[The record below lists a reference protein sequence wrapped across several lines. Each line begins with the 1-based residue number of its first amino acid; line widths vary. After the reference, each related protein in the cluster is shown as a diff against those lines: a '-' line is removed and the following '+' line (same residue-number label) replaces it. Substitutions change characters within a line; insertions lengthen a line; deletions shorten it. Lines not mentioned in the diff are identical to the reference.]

1 MLGGRSLKLM
11 NIAGIR
17 IGVDLSW
24 FLILFLL
31 IFLLSDSYELLFP
44 EAPELAFVLA
54 VVSALLLFASILLH
68 ELGHAVVAIRNGIQ
82 IAGIDLF
89 FFGGVAKMSRDT
101 DSAGVEF
108 RVAVAGP
115 VVTLLIVV
123 VCAAA
128 GVAVAGPD
136 GFRSTLLFE
145 TGPGPVDQ
153 VLGYLVTVNAFV
165 LIFNLLPAFPLDGGR
180 IVRAIAWKLT
190 GERGKATRF
199 AATLGRGFAIL
210 MMAAGVVLPLIGVI
224 ALISGVWFVLIGFML
239 GNAARAA
246 VAQSV
251 VSSRLEGVLVA
262 DVMDSQPI
270 AVPAEASIERAQEE
284 FFLRYDWPWFPVI
297 DAGGRLLG
305 LVTNTEIDAV
315 PEERRSET
323 TIESVMTPD
332 QAGTLRVGIE
342 DSLERLIDSRTDG
355 LRRLGAVM
363 AVDGDGVLRG
373 VVTLRQVELALR
385 PAAPVA

>member
-123 VCAAA
+123 ACAAA

-284 FFLRYDWPWFPVI
+284 FFLRYGWPWFPVT

-305 LVTNTEIDAV
+305 LVTSAEIDAV
-315 PEERRSET
+315 AEESRAGTSV
-323 TIESVMTPD
+323 ESVMTRD
-332 QAGTLRVGIE
+332 QSGTLRVRIE

-373 VVTLRQVELALR
+373 VVTLRQVERALR

>member
-210 MMAAGVVLPLIGVI
+210 MMAAGVVLPLLGVI

-262 DVMDSQPI
+262 DVMDAQPI
-270 AVPAEASIERAQEE
+270 AVPAAASIERAQEE
-284 FFLRYDWPWFPVI
+284 FFLRYGWPWFPVT

-305 LVTNTEIDAV
+305 LVTSAEIDAV
-315 PEERRSET
+315 AEESRAGTSV
-323 TIESVMTPD
+323 ESVMTRD
-332 QAGTLRVGIE
+332 QSGTLRVRIE

-373 VVTLRQVELALR
+373 VVTMRQVERALR

>member
-284 FFLRYDWPWFPVI
+284 FFLRYGWPWFPVI
-297 DAGGRLLG
+297 DVGGRLLG

-385 PAAPVA
+385 PAVPVA

>member
-1 MLGGRSLKLM
+1 M

-123 VCAAA
+123 VCAVA

-284 FFLRYDWPWFPVI
+284 FFLRYGWPWFPVI
-297 DAGGRLLG
+297 DVGGRLLG

-385 PAAPVA
+385 PAVPVA